1 MNAAEMLPYYVSWG
15 GEVNAAHFHNNMV
28 KQWNKDN
35 TIFNELFYKELIG
48 KKIMFAYIEHVISDQ
63 QWYQERRAYR
73 PQIVAYSFSKLVYEA
88 QRAKRESIIGKFGTI
103 RKFPIFLKPMLPV
116 LGNWYSIRYMT
127 KIGRQPTLKP
137 IARRKSVGR

>member
-1 MNAAEMLPYYVSWG
+1 MMNIHSQNSFMKH
-15 GEVNAAHFHNNMV
+15 NA
-28 KQWNKDN
+28 
-35 TIFNELFYKELIG
+35 
-48 KKIMFAYIEHVISDQ
+48 
-63 QWYQERRAYR
+63 
-73 PQIVAYSFSKLVYEA
+73 P
-88 QRAKRESIIGKFGTI
+88 KRESIIGKFGTI